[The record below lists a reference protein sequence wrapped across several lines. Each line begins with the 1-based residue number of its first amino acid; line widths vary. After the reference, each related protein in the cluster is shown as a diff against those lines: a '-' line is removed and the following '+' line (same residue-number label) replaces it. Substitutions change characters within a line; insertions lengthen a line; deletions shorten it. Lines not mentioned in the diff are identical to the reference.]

1 VFFSPCPG
9 LQFNDDHGPLP
20 QLDGPQSLGNPPPL
34 LEVEDRG
41 IITGFFFGDF
51 RHENPTALRCY
62 YGTLL
67 DIFSPVEDGICGKK
81 SKNSWVDG

>member
-1 VFFSPCPG
+1 
-9 LQFNDDHGPLP
+9 
-20 QLDGPQSLGNPPPL
+20 LGNLPPL

-41 IITGFFFGDF
+41 IITGYFFGDV

-62 YGTLL
+62 YGTL

-81 SKNSWVDG
+81 SKNSWVDGS